1 MGRVCSRMFE
11 NVTLEYTKIVQML
24 PPKRILQRNIRTFDV
39 NEFLLDLHMT
49 GVGFGRFSQLS
60 TARPD
65 YFCLLYSYCLI
76 SFFVV
81 VSHKKCFLLST
92 SFDLTVSVLII
103 FSCFDQNLSINSS
116 SKCASNVRIKTKLT
130 SSP

>member
-11 NVTLEYTKIVQML
+11 NVTLEYTKFVQML

-65 YFCLLYSYCLI
+65 FFCLLYSYCLL
-76 SFFVV
+76 SFFCSRVIQEMLFIV
-81 VSHKKCFLLST
+81 NK
-92 SFDLTVSVLII
+92 FDLAVSVLII

-116 SKCASNVRIKTKLT
+116 SKCASNVRLKTKLI